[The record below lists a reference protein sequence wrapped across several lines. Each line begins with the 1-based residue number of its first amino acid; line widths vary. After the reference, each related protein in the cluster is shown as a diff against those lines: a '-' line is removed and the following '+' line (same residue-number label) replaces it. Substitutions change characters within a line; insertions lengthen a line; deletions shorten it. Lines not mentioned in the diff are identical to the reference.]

1 MPYCYLER
9 QTRAAA
15 ETVKRKIHHEGYY
28 YPGRSSLLEILK
40 PFGVELLGKGT
51 EVFVLAQK
59 SPDGEDLAVALDY
72 HETRPTQAKV
82 VFYTHRL
89 LSTLFPHN
97 FPRFLAA
104 RGKLGDE
111 EIISALSGTLRE
123 CKRPERNFYSFRI
136 LDERARFPFGE
147 ALKVMAFLH
156 LPFEFPDIFTENF
169 IFSPSD
175 EAVYYLDTIRLT
187 QGIFDTGEIIT
198 YMAKHGYGFQAR
210 HTVKQCIQRLELLRE
225 NSTSQEVRSIK
236 GQVDHVDLT
245 KYINQG

>member
-9 QTRAAA
+9 PTRAAA

-40 PFGVELLGKGT
+40 PFKVELLGKGA

-82 VFYTHRL
+82 IFYAHRL

-104 RGKLGDE
+104 RGKLGGE
-111 EIISALSGTLRE
+111 EITSALSGTLRE
-123 CKRPERNFYSFRI
+123 CKRGEQNFYSFRI
-136 LDERARFPFGE
+136 LDKRARFPFGE

-156 LPFEFPDIFTENF
+156 LPFEFPDVFTGNF
-169 IFSPSD
+169 IFSPND
-175 EAVYYLDTIRLT
+175 EAVYYVDTIKLT
-187 QGIFDTGEIIT
+187 QGIFDTGEILPLVT
-198 YMAKHGYGFQAR
+198 SRGPLCTAGF
-210 HTVKQCIQRLELLRE
+210 
-225 NSTSQEVRSIK
+225 VRSTTDFMI
-236 GQVDHVDLT
+236 DLVE
-245 KYINQG
+245 KPDWAALRAPHI